1 VPTAT
6 EPPSAPAADRFQTS
20 RATLVVDR
28 VMTWLIKA
36 GGIAV
41 ILAVCGI
48 FVFILWQILPL
59 FQGASVSRTGELALP
74 AGSKPMALGI
84 DEWGEIPFVVRADGS
99 VAFIPISGSAP
110 TTIAIDGVGAAGAS
124 AVSYRPM
131 TQHLAIG
138 TGDGRLALA
147 TVGYNA
153 AFADNVRIIVPELT
167 SGGSFDLGEA
177 GRPLRAIAFGDG
189 GSHKLVGAIQDGA
202 DRPRVLAAILTETKA
217 MAGPG
222 KIELGARIDV
232 TERFAGV
239 PQTVLVDERGE
250 SLLVVTTAG
259 DVHRFRR
266 NDDELV
272 LQQTFRPF
280 ADLADAR
287 IASLNWLLGDVS
299 LVATSASGANRLF
312 SLFYQK
318 ELDARGFA
326 QTKEFPPLPGG
337 AHAYAPSVRSKAF
350 VLAGEDRLSLRYG
363 TSAAVRWEKPGAP
376 VDLVALNGK
385 YTRMVTL
392 SGDTLQLYDL
402 DDPHPQSSFGALFS
416 KVHYEGADAPKYQ
429 WSSSGASDDF
439 EPKLSMV
446 PLLFGTMKATLYA
459 MLFSVPIALLAAIY
473 TAEFMH
479 PRFRT
484 IVKPTMEIMASL
496 PSVVLGFLAA
506 QWLAPLIDQRVPSV
520 MCAVVLVPL
529 FAVVFGRIWSGM
541 PTRVRVHIRPGWE
554 YLAFVPLLL
563 LAVLLAWQLGPVVE
577 RLFFTVPDGNGGQLA
592 DFRRWWTATT
602 GASYEQRNSLIVG
615 FMIGFA
621 VIPIIFTIAD
631 DALSNVPKALR
642 SGSLALGASR
652 WQTAMGVVVPTASA
666 GIFSALMI
674 GLGRAIG
681 ETMIVVMATGNTGV
695 MDWNLF
701 NGMRTLSA
709 NIAVELPEAAKDGT
723 LYRALFLGA
732 MLLFLM
738 TFIINTIAEVLRQ
751 HLREKYK
758 TV

>member
-1 VPTAT
+1 
-6 EPPSAPAADRFQTS
+6 
-20 RATLVVDR
+20 
-28 VMTWLIKA
+28 MTWLIKA

-74 AGSKPMALGI
+74 AGAKPMALGI

-99 VAFIPISGSAP
+99 VSFIPISGAAP
-110 TTIAIDGVGAAGAS
+110 TTLVIDGVGAAGAT

-138 TGDGRLALA
+138 TADGRLALA
-147 TVGYNA
+147 TVGYTA
-153 AFADNVRIIVPELT
+153 VFAGSVRTIVPELT

-177 GRPLRAIAFGDG
+177 GRPLRAIAFGDHG
-189 GSHKLVGAIQDGA
+189 ARKLVVAIQDGA
-202 DRPRVLAAILTETKA
+202 DRPRVLAAMLTETKA
-217 MAGPG
+217 MVGPG
-222 KIELGARIDV
+222 KVELGARIDL
-232 TERFAGV
+232 TGRIAGV
-239 PQTVLVDERGE
+239 PQAVLVDERSE

-259 DVHRFRR
+259 DVHCFRPS
-266 NDDELV
+266 DDELV

-287 IASLNWLLGDVS
+287 ISSLDWLLGDVS
-299 LVATSASGANRLF
+299 LVATSASGASRLF
-312 SLFYQK
+312 SLFFQK

-326 QTKEFPPLPGG
+326 QTKEFPALPGG
-337 AHAYAPSVRSKAF
+337 ARAFAPSVRSKAF
-350 VLAGEDRLSLRYG
+350 VLVGEDRLSLRYG
-363 TSAAVRWEKPGAP
+363 TSAAVRWEQSGAP
-376 VDLVALNGK
+376 ADLVALNGK
-385 YTRMVTL
+385 YTRMVTV
-392 SGDTLQLYDL
+392 SGGTLQHYEV
-402 DDPHPQSSFGALFS
+402 DDPHPQSSFGALFG
-416 KVHYEGADAPKYQ
+416 KVHYEGADAPKYEWQ
-429 WSSSGASDDF
+429 SSGSTDDF

-459 MLFSVPIALLAAIY
+459 MLFSVPIALLAAVY

-520 MCAVVLVPL
+520 LCALVLIPL
-529 FAVVFGRIWSGM
+529 VSIVFGRIWAGLPS
-541 PTRVRVHIRPGWE
+541 RVRVYIRPGWE
-554 YLAFVPLLL
+554 FIAFVPLLA
-563 LAVLLAWQLGPVVE
+563 LAALLAWQLGPVVE
-577 RLFFTVPDGNGGQLA
+577 RLLFTVPDGNGGQLA

-695 MDWNLF
+695 LDWNLF

-709 NIAVELPEAAKDGT
+709 NIAVELPEAAKDST